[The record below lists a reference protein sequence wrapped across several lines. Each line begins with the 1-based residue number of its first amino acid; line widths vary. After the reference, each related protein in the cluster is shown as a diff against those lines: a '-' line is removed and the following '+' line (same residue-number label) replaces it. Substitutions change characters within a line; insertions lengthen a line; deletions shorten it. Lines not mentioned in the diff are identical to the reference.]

1 VVYHGGPTGI
11 GETPQWEREG
21 TLAGDGLGR
30 VIAGAGDVNGDG
42 FGDVALGA
50 PATSRARIGAVRVF
64 LGGRSGL
71 ATGAHREIQG
81 ARGGWSFGESL
92 AGAGDGDGDGYADL
106 AVGAPEAGLVGRAP
120 TGTVSVFRGGP
131 DGVVESP
138 QRVIEGGTADRAFGR
153 ELGWVRDVDGDGY
166 AELAVGMMGPSSA
179 RGGAALSTQV
189 FHGGASGLSA
199 TPRRV
204 IPAQAMGDAF
214 PGPLR
219 GPGDV
224 NGDGFADLCVTSA
237 YADGVYRLTRT
248 GVFAGS
254 ASGISATPLREI
266 IEGSL
271 SE

>member
-1 VVYHGGPTGI
+1 MRWEHKDKRSRERGVAVVVV
-11 GETPQWEREG
+11 
-21 TLAGDGLGR
+21 LAMVGLM
-30 VIAGAGDVNGDG
+30 
-42 FGDVALGA
+42 
-50 PATSRARIGAVRVF
+50 
-64 LGGRSGL
+64 
-71 ATGAHREIQG
+71 
-81 ARGGWSFGESL
+81 
-92 AGAGDGDGDGYADL
+92 
-106 AVGAPEAGLVGRAP
+106 
-120 TGTVSVFRGGP
+120 TV
-131 DGVVESP
+131 
-138 QRVIEGGTADRAFGR
+138 
-153 ELGWVRDVDGDGY
+153 
-166 AELAVGMMGPSSA
+166 LAVGMMGPSSA

-204 IPAQAMGDAF
+204 IFAQAMGDAF

-254 ASGISATPLREI
+254 ASGISATPLGEI